1 MYLWPVGMVGGVY
14 TAIDKSWDSNL
25 NFNFKKIEIASRP
38 NNIFLKIKIAR
49 RQRQTFR
56 EYHGNKENLYVIVY
70 TNPLYFSKSS

>member
-25 NFNFKKIEIASRP
+25 NFKKLEIARRP
-38 NNIFLKIKIAR
+38 NNIFLKIKIAW

-70 TNPLYFSKSS
+70 TNPLYFSTSS